1 MRDPDSLD
9 RAAQRT
15 IETGLLIRRGH
26 RALRRALAARLER
39 LGVSI
44 NQFTVLNALWHND
57 GLSQAELSEESE
69 VDKATLTA
77 SINGLEAAGLVE
89 RRDHATDRRKNNVFL
104 TAEGAALEIPVMA
117 ATKETVD
124 RALTGI
130 AHNDVAT
137 LRDSLFSMLDNL
149 SDMPTRGGRR

>member
-1 MRDPDSLD
+1 MREPDSLD
-9 RAAQRT
+9 RTAERT

-26 RALRRALAARLER
+26 RALRRALATRLER

-77 SINGLEAAGLVE
+77 SINGLEAARLVE
-89 RRDHATDRRKNNVFL
+89 RRDHETDRRKNNIFL
-104 TAEGAALEIPVMA
+104 TPEGAALEIPVMA

-124 RALTGI
+124 RALSGI
-130 AHNDVAT
+130 SDTDVTA
-137 LRDSLFSMLDNL
+137 LRGSLFAMLSNL
-149 SDMPTRGGRR
+149 SEMPTRGGRR